1 MMKKKW
7 LLLLAL
13 CGALSVG
20 IFAACDQSQSETPGS
35 GTEQGDGTEQGG
47 SEQDENDP
55 ETITGVTFE
64 DQTFT
69 FDGNEHSISVT
80 GDVPDG
86 VTVAYENNSAVN
98 AGTYEAKAV
107 LSGEGYVTLTL
118 DATLTIEK
126 ATLDASAFT
135 FKDDTV
141 TYDGKAHSLKVE
153 GELPAGVTVTYSNNG
168 KTEAGTYEV
177 KATLAGSNYN
187 PLTLTATLRI
197 LPDLSQLAETVMES
211 FGSAPD
217 VWEFLP
223 ESFRLDAE
231 YAETAEK
238 NLNFTQFVNVTQ
250 LPKRTIGKQLDVVY
264 GTVIQMQDLMG
275 YVNTFYGAAETIAG
289 LYQAYINSHTDAYDV
304 FSGSTSVDKV
314 TISFR
319 ISLSDTEYE
328 LLANV
333 GTVALELNAYPEEE
347 RYTGRVEITENNAL
361 RFEVGA
367 DFLKIGLNIAGM
379 ARTMLEFVRNQEGAV
394 AGYLYESLDAEV
406 TRFGTT
412 ALLQWDGTQ
421 DGTVAIAG
429 ENGDFMLGAEGRV
442 VEMYSAATG
451 KYIAG
456 KVYEVRSLP
465 VLGDIEFDTYWFPIE
480 SVDGISSV
488 KAIAKEGWDGALSGA
503 TSNPDNIYVN
513 GSGVV
518 FETEN
523 VGFKNPSRRYDI
535 EMKTVY
541 YYVHD
546 AEQEKFE
553 KIKCEI
559 PMMFVQEECL
569 GSFAGDVAGANEK
582 LSLTI
587 TVLSEDIGAL
597 DGYYETLL
605 PAYNEIAALVSP
617 EDVIIF
623 IGEKNSYFDGTD
635 EA

>member
-1 MMKKKW
+1 M
-7 LLLLAL
+7 AFVVGTVRRAVRRYF
-13 CGALSVG
+13 CGVRSIAVRDARFG
-20 IFAACDQSQSETPGS
+20 Y
-35 GTEQGDGTEQGG
+35 GTGGGTEQGG

-69 FDGNEHSISVT
+69 YDGNEHSISVT

-135 FKDDTV
+135 FEDDTV
-141 TYDGKAHSLKVE
+141 PYDGKAHSLKVE

-197 LPDLSQLAETVMES
+197 LPDLSHLAETVMDS
-211 FGSAPD
+211 FGSVPD

-231 YAETAEK
+231 YAETAK
-238 NLNFTQFVNVTQ
+238 RPLDFSDFVDVTQ
-250 LPKRTIGKQLDVVY
+250 LPERTIGKQLDVVY

-304 FSGSTSVDKV
+304 FSGSTSVGEV

-347 RYTGRVEITENNAL
+347 RYTGRVEIAENNAL

-367 DFLKIGLNIAGM
+367 DSLKIGLNIADR
-379 ARTMLEFVRNQEGAV
+379 ARTMLEFVRNQAGAV
-394 AGYLYESLDAEV
+394 TGYLYESLDAEV
-406 TRFGTT
+406 TQFGTT

-421 DGTVAIAG
+421 NGTVAIAG

-518 FETEN
+518 FETKD
-523 VGFKNPSRRYDI
+523 VGFPNLSRRYDI

-541 YYVHD
+541 YYVYD

-559 PMMFVQEECL
+559 PMMFVQEDHFDTF
-569 GSFAGDVAGANEK
+569 SKDVADANEE

-587 TVLSEDIGAL
+587 TVSSADISAL
-597 DGYYETLL
+597 DGYYKTLL

>member
-1 MMKKKW
+1 M
-7 LLLLAL
+7 AFVVGTVRRAVRRYF
-13 CGALSVG
+13 CGVRSIAVRDARFG
-20 IFAACDQSQSETPGS
+20 Y
-35 GTEQGDGTEQGG
+35 GTGGGTEQGG

-69 FDGNEHSISVT
+69 YDGNEHSISVT

-135 FKDDTV
+135 FEDDTV

-177 KATLAGSNYN
+177 KATLSGSNYN

-197 LPDLSQLAETVMES
+197 LPDLSHLAETVMDS
-211 FGSAPD
+211 FGSVPD

-231 YAETAEK
+231 YAETAK
-238 NLNFTQFVNVTQ
+238 KPLNFSDDFVDVTQ
-250 LPKRTIGKQLDVVY
+250 LPERTIGKQLDVVY

-304 FSGSTSVDKV
+304 FSGSTKVGEV

-379 ARTMLEFVRNQEGAV
+379 ARTMLEFVRNQAGAV
-394 AGYLYESLDAEV
+394 MGYLYESLDAEV
-406 TRFGTT
+406 TQFGTT

-518 FETEN
+518 FETKD
-523 VGFKNPSRRYDI
+523 VGFPNLSRRYDI

-541 YYVHD
+541 YYVYD

-559 PMMFVQEECL
+559 PMMFVQEDHFDTF
-569 GSFAGDVAGANEK
+569 SKDVADANEE

-587 TVLSEDIGAL
+587 TVSSADISAL
-597 DGYYETLL
+597 DGYYKTLL

>member
-1 MMKKKW
+1 MKKKW

-13 CGALSVG
+13 CGVLSVG

-35 GTEQGDGTEQGG
+35 GTDQGGGTEQGG
-47 SEQDENDP
+47 SDQGENNP

-69 FDGNEHSISVT
+69 YDGNEHSISVT

-135 FKDDTV
+135 FEDDTV

-177 KATLAGSNYN
+177 KATLSGSNYN

-197 LPDLSQLAETVMES
+197 LPDLSHLAETVMDS
-211 FGSAPD
+211 FGSTPD

-231 YAETAEK
+231 YAETAEIP
-238 NLNFTQFVNVTQ
+238 LDFSDFVSVTE
-250 LPKRTIGKQLDVVY
+250 LPERTIGKQLDVVY

-304 FSGSTSVDKV
+304 FSGSTSVGGV

-361 RFEVGA
+361 KFEVGA
-367 DFLKIGLNIAGM
+367 DSLKIGLNIADR
-379 ARTMLEFVRNQEGAV
+379 ARTMLEFVRNQAGAV

-406 TRFGTT
+406 AQFGTT

-465 VLGDIEFDTYWFPIE
+465 VLGDIEFDTCWFPIE
-480 SVDGISSV
+480 SVKGISSV
-488 KAIAKEGWDGALSGA
+488 KAIAKEGWGGALSGA
-503 TSNPDNIYVN
+503 TSNSDNIYVN
-513 GSGVV
+513 ESGVV
-518 FETEN
+518 FETKN
-523 VGFKNPSRRYDI
+523 VGLTNPSRRYDI

-541 YYVHD
+541 YYVYD

-559 PMMFVQEECL
+559 PMMFVQEAYLE
-569 GSFAGDVAGANEK
+569 SFTDDVADENKG
-582 LSLTI
+582 LSLEI
-587 TVLSEDIGAL
+587 TVSSEDIGAL
-597 DGYYETLL
+597 DSYYETLL
-605 PAYNEIAALVSP
+605 PAYDEIAALVSP

>member
-1 MMKKKW
+1 MRR
-7 LLLLAL
+7 AINRSPRRPVRVRNR
-13 CGALSVG
+13 GG
-20 IFAACDQSQSETPGS
+20 
-35 GTEQGDGTEQGG
+35 GTEQGG
-47 SEQDENDP
+47 FEQDENNP

-69 FDGNEHSISVT
+69 YDGKEHSISVT

-304 FSGSTSVDKV
+304 FSGSTKVGEV

-367 DFLKIGLNIAGM
+367 DSLKIGLNIAGM

-394 AGYLYESLDAEV
+394 TGYLYESLDAEV
-406 TRFGTT
+406 TQFGTT

-456 KVYEVRSLP
+456 KVYEESI
-465 VLGDIEFDTYWFPIE
+465 GNYNTYWFPIE
-480 SVDGISSV
+480 NVSGVTSV
-488 KAIAKEGWDGALSGA
+488 KAEKNSGISVQNPHKIYINRSSEQFHAKKVGGFGADTL
-503 TSNPDNIYVN
+503 
-513 GSGVV
+513 
-518 FETEN
+518 
-523 VGFKNPSRRYDI
+523 SRRYDI

-541 YYVHD
+541 YYVYD
-546 AEQEKFE
+546 AQQEKFE

-559 PMMFVQEECL
+559 PMMFVQEDHFDTFSE
-569 GSFAGDVAGANEK
+569 DVAGANEG
-582 LSLTI
+582 LLLGI
-587 TVLSEDIGAL
+587 TVSSGDIGAL

-605 PAYNEIAALVSP
+605 PAYDEIAALVSP
-617 EDVIIF
+617 EDVSIF

>member
-69 FDGNEHSISVT
+69 YDGNEHSISVT

>member
-1 MMKKKW
+1 M
-7 LLLLAL
+7 AFVVGTVRRAVRRYF
-13 CGALSVG
+13 CGVRSIAVRDAR
-20 IFAACDQSQSETPGS
+20 FWY
-35 GTEQGDGTEQGG
+35 GTGGGTEQGG
-47 SEQDENDP
+47 SEQDENNP

-69 FDGNEHSISVT
+69 YDGNEHSISVT

-135 FKDDTV
+135 FEDDTV
-141 TYDGKAHSLKVE
+141 PYDGKAHSLKVE

-177 KATLAGSNYN
+177 KATLSGSNYN

-197 LPDLSQLAETVMES
+197 LPDLSHLAETVMDS

-231 YAETAEK
+231 YAETAK
-238 NLNFTQFVNVTQ
+238 RPLDFSDFVDVTQ

-304 FSGSTSVDKV
+304 FSGSTSVGGV

-367 DFLKIGLNIAGM
+367 DSLKIGLNIAGM
-379 ARTMLEFVRNQEGAV
+379 ARTMLEFVRNQAGAV
-394 AGYLYESLDAEV
+394 TGYLYESLDAEV
-406 TRFGTT
+406 TQFGTT

-456 KVYEVRSLP
+456 KVYEESI
-465 VLGDIEFDTYWFPIE
+465 GNYNTYWFPIE
-480 SVDGISSV
+480 NVSGVTSV
-488 KAIAKEGWDGALSGA
+488 KAEKNSGISVQNPHKIYINRSSEQFHAKKVGGFGADTL
-503 TSNPDNIYVN
+503 
-513 GSGVV
+513 
-518 FETEN
+518 
-523 VGFKNPSRRYDI
+523 SRRYDI

-541 YYVHD
+541 YYVYD
-546 AEQEKFE
+546 AQQEKFE

-559 PMMFVQEECL
+559 PMMFVQEDHFDTFSE
-569 GSFAGDVAGANEK
+569 DVAGANEG
-582 LSLTI
+582 LLLGI
-587 TVLSEDIGAL
+587 TVSSGDIGAL

-605 PAYNEIAALVSP
+605 PAYDEIAALVSP
-617 EDVIIF
+617 EDVSIF

>member
-1 MMKKKW
+1 M
-7 LLLLAL
+7 AFVVGTVRRAVRRYF
-13 CGALSVG
+13 CGVRSIAVRDARFG
-20 IFAACDQSQSETPGS
+20 Y
-35 GTEQGDGTEQGG
+35 GTGGGTEQGG

-69 FDGNEHSISVT
+69 YDGNEHSISVT

-135 FKDDTV
+135 FEDDTV
-141 TYDGKAHSLKVE
+141 PYDGKAHSLKVE

-177 KATLAGSNYN
+177 KATLSGSNYN

-238 NLNFTQFVNVTQ
+238 NLNFTQFVNVTE
-250 LPKRTIGKQLDVVY
+250 LPERTIGKQLDVVY
-264 GTVIQMQDLMG
+264 GTVIQMQELMG

-289 LYQAYINSHTDAYDV
+289 LYQAYINSNTDAYDV
-304 FSGSTSVDKV
+304 FSGSTEVGEV

-367 DFLKIGLNIAGM
+367 DFLKIGLNIAGR

-394 AGYLYESLDAEV
+394 MGYLYESLDAEV
-406 TRFGTT
+406 TQFGTT

-421 DGTVAIAG
+421 VGTVAIAG

-456 KVYEVRSLP
+456 KVYEESI
-465 VLGDIEFDTYWFPIE
+465 GNYNTYWFPIE
-480 SVDGISSV
+480 NVSGVMSV
-488 KAIAKEGWDGALSGA
+488 KAEKNSGISVQNPHKIYINELSEQFHAKTVGYIGADML
-503 TSNPDNIYVN
+503 
-513 GSGVV
+513 
-518 FETEN
+518 
-523 VGFKNPSRRYDI
+523 SRRYDI

-541 YYVHD
+541 YYVYD
-546 AEQEKFE
+546 AAQKGFK

-559 PMMFVQEECL
+559 PMMFVQEDHFDTFSE
-569 GSFAGDVAGANEK
+569 DVADKNK
-582 LSLTI
+582 DLSLTI
-587 TVLSEDIGAL
+587 TVSSADIGAL

-605 PAYNEIAALVSP
+605 PAYDAIAALVSP
-617 EDVIIF
+617 DDVITF

>member
-1 MMKKKW
+1 MKKKW

-20 IFAACDQSQSETPGS
+20 IFAACDQSQPETPGS
-35 GTEQGDGTEQGG
+35 GTDQGGGTEQGG
-47 SEQDENDP
+47 SDQGENNP

-69 FDGNEHSISVT
+69 YDGNEHSISVT

-135 FKDDTV
+135 FEDDTV

-177 KATLAGSNYN
+177 KATLSGSNYN

-197 LPDLSQLAETVMES
+197 LPDLSHLAETVMDS

-231 YAETAEK
+231 YAETAEIP
-238 NLNFTQFVNVTQ
+238 LDFSDFVSVTQ
-250 LPKRTIGKQLDVVY
+250 LPERTIGKQLDVVY

-275 YVNTFYGAAETIAG
+275 YINTFYGAAETIAG
-289 LYQAYINSHTDAYDV
+289 LYQAYINSHADAYDV
-304 FSGSTSVDKV
+304 FSGSTSVGGV

-361 RFEVGA
+361 KFEVGA
-367 DFLKIGLNIAGM
+367 DSLKIGLNIAGR
-379 ARTMLEFVRNQEGAV
+379 ARTMLEFVRNQAGAV
-394 AGYLYESLDAEV
+394 TGYLYESLDAEV
-406 TRFGTT
+406 AQFGTT

-465 VLGDIEFDTYWFPIE
+465 VLGDIEFDTCWFPIE
-480 SVDGISSV
+480 SVKGISSV
-488 KAIAKEGWDGALSGA
+488 KAIAKEGWGGALSGA

-518 FETEN
+518 FETKN
-523 VGFKNPSRRYDI
+523 VGLTNPSRRYDI

-541 YYVHD
+541 YYVYD

-559 PMMFVQEECL
+559 PMMFVQEAYLE
-569 GSFAGDVAGANEK
+569 SFTDDVADENKG
-582 LSLTI
+582 LSLEI
-587 TVLSEDIGAL
+587 TVSSEDIGAL
-597 DGYYETLL
+597 DSYYETLL
-605 PAYNEIAALVSP
+605 PAYDEIAALVSP

>member
-1 MMKKKW
+1 MMMKKKW

-47 SEQDENDP
+47 SDQGENNP

-69 FDGNEHSISVT
+69 YDGKEHSISVT

-135 FKDDTV
+135 FEDDTV
-141 TYDGKAHSLKVE
+141 TYDGKAHSLEVV
-153 GELPAGVTVTYSNNG
+153 GEFPAGVTVTYSNNG

-197 LPDLSQLAETVMES
+197 LPDLSHLAETVMDS

-223 ESFRLDAE
+223 ESFRLDE
-231 YAETAEK
+231 DYAATAEK
-238 NLNFTQFVNVTQ
+238 TLDFSDFVSVTA
-250 LPKRTIGKQLDVVY
+250 LPERTIGKQLDVVY

-289 LYQAYINSHTDAYDV
+289 LYQEYINSHTDAYDV
-304 FSGSTSVDKV
+304 FSGSTSVGEV

-367 DFLKIGLNIAGM
+367 DSLKIGLNIAGR
-379 ARTMLEFVRNQEGAV
+379 ARTMLEFVRNQAGAV
-394 AGYLYESLDAEV
+394 TGYLYESLDAEV
-406 TRFGTT
+406 TQFGTT

-421 DGTVAIAG
+421 NGTVAIAG

-456 KVYEVRSLP
+456 KVYEESI
-465 VLGDIEFDTYWFPIE
+465 GDYNTYWFPIE
-480 SVDGISSV
+480 SVSGVTSV
-488 KAIAKEGWDGALSGA
+488 KAEKNSGISVQNPHIIYINELSVQFHAKTVGGIGA
-503 TSNPDNIYVN
+503 DM
-513 GSGVV
+513 
-518 FETEN
+518 F
-523 VGFKNPSRRYDI
+523 SRRYDI

-559 PMMFVQEECL
+559 PMMFVQEAYL
-569 GSFAGDVAGANEK
+569 GSFAGDVADANANEE

-617 EDVIIF
+617 EDVINF

>member
-1 MMKKKW
+1 MKKKW

-47 SEQDENDP
+47 SDQGENNP
-55 ETITGVTFE
+55 ETITGDTFE

-69 FDGNEHSISVT
+69 YDGNEHSISVT

-135 FKDDTV
+135 FEDDTV

-177 KATLAGSNYN
+177 KATLSGSNYN

-197 LPDLSQLAETVMES
+197 LPDLSHLAETVMDS

-231 YAETAEK
+231 YAETAK
-238 NLNFTQFVNVTQ
+238 ISLDFSYFVSVTQ
-250 LPKRTIGKQLDVVY
+250 LPERTIGKQLDVVY

-289 LYQAYINSHTDAYDV
+289 LYQAYINSNTDAYDV
-304 FSGSTSVDKV
+304 FSGSTSVGGV

-367 DFLKIGLNIAGM
+367 DSLKIGLNIAGR

-394 AGYLYESLDAEV
+394 MGYLYESLDAEV
-406 TRFGTT
+406 TQFGTT

-456 KVYEVRSLP
+456 KVYEESI
-465 VLGDIEFDTYWFPIE
+465 GNYNTYWFPIE
-480 SVDGISSV
+480 SVSGVTSV
-488 KAIAKEGWDGALSGA
+488 KAEKNSGI
-503 TSNPDNIYVN
+503 SVQNPHKIYIN
-513 GSGVV
+513 GSSEQ
-518 FETEN
+518 FHAKK
-523 VGFKNPSRRYDI
+523 VGGFGADTLSRRYDI

-541 YYVHD
+541 YYVYD
-546 AEQEKFE
+546 AAQKEFE

-559 PMMFVQEECL
+559 PMMFVQEDHFDTF
-569 GSFAGDVAGANEK
+569 SKDVAGANEG

-617 EDVIIF
+617 EDVITF

-635 EA
+635 VA

>member
-1 MMKKKW
+1 MKKKW

-47 SEQDENDP
+47 SDQGENNP

-69 FDGNEHSISVT
+69 YDGKEHSISVT

-135 FKDDTV
+135 FEDDTV
-141 TYDGKAHSLKVE
+141 TYDGKAHSLEVV
-153 GELPAGVTVTYSNNG
+153 GEFPAGVTVTYSNNG

-197 LPDLSQLAETVMES
+197 LPDLSHLAETVMDS

-223 ESFRLDAE
+223 ESFRLDE
-231 YAETAEK
+231 DYAATAEK
-238 NLNFTQFVNVTQ
+238 TLDFSDFVSVTA
-250 LPKRTIGKQLDVVY
+250 LPERTIGKQLDVVY

-289 LYQAYINSHTDAYDV
+289 LYQEYINSHTDAYDV
-304 FSGSTSVDKV
+304 FSGSTSVGEV

-367 DFLKIGLNIAGM
+367 DSLKIGLNIAGR
-379 ARTMLEFVRNQEGAV
+379 ARTMLEFVRNQAGAV
-394 AGYLYESLDAEV
+394 TGYLYESLDAEV
-406 TRFGTT
+406 TQFGTT

-421 DGTVAIAG
+421 NGTVAIAG

-456 KVYEVRSLP
+456 KVYEESI
-465 VLGDIEFDTYWFPIE
+465 GDYNTYWFPIE
-480 SVDGISSV
+480 SVSGVTSV
-488 KAIAKEGWDGALSGA
+488 KAEKNSGISVQNPHIIYINELSVQFHAKTVGGIGA
-503 TSNPDNIYVN
+503 DM
-513 GSGVV
+513 
-518 FETEN
+518 F
-523 VGFKNPSRRYDI
+523 SRRYDI

-559 PMMFVQEECL
+559 PMMFVQEAYL
-569 GSFAGDVAGANEK
+569 GSFAGDVADANANEE

-617 EDVIIF
+617 EDVINF

>member
-1 MMKKKW
+1 M
-7 LLLLAL
+7 AFVVGTVRRAVRRYF
-13 CGALSVG
+13 CGVRSIAVRDARFG
-20 IFAACDQSQSETPGS
+20 Y
-35 GTEQGDGTEQGG
+35 GTGGGTEQGG

-69 FDGNEHSISVT
+69 YDGNEHSISVT

-135 FKDDTV
+135 FEDDTV
-141 TYDGKAHSLKVE
+141 TYDGKAHSLEVV
-153 GELPAGVTVTYSNNG
+153 GEFPAGVTVTYSNNG

-223 ESFRLDAE
+223 ESFRLDAK

-238 NLNFTQFVNVTQ
+238 NLNFTQFVNVTE
-250 LPKRTIGKQLDVVY
+250 LPSRTIGKQLDVVY

-456 KVYEVRSLP
+456 KVYEESI
-465 VLGDIEFDTYWFPIE
+465 GNYNTYWFPIE
-480 SVDGISSV
+480 SVSGVTSV
-488 KAIAKEGWDGALSGA
+488 KAEKNSGISVQNPHKIYINELSEQFHAKKVGVIGADML
-503 TSNPDNIYVN
+503 
-513 GSGVV
+513 
-518 FETEN
+518 
-523 VGFKNPSRRYDI
+523 SRRYDI

-541 YYVHD
+541 YYVYD
-546 AEQEKFE
+546 AAQKEFE

-559 PMMFVQEECL
+559 PMMFVQEDHFDTF
-569 GSFAGDVAGANEK
+569 SKDVAGANEG

-617 EDVIIF
+617 EDVITF

-635 EA
+635 VA

>member
-1 MMKKKW
+1 MRRAINRSPKRPVRVRNR
-7 LLLLAL
+7 
-13 CGALSVG
+13 G
-20 IFAACDQSQSETPGS
+20 
-35 GTEQGDGTEQGG
+35 GTEQGG

-69 FDGNEHSISVT
+69 YDGNEHSISVT

-135 FKDDTV
+135 FEDDTV

-168 KTEAGTYEV
+168 KTKAGTYEV
-177 KATLAGSNYN
+177 KATLSGSNYN

-197 LPDLSQLAETVMES
+197 LPDLSHLAETVMDS

-231 YAETAEK
+231 YAETAK
-238 NLNFTQFVNVTQ
+238 RPLDFSDFVDVTQ

-289 LYQAYINSHTDAYDV
+289 LYQEYINSHTDAYDV
-304 FSGSTSVDKV
+304 FSGSTSVGGV

-347 RYTGRVEITENNAL
+347 RYTGRVEIAENNAL

-367 DFLKIGLNIAGM
+367 DSLKIGLNIAGM

-406 TRFGTT
+406 TQFGTT

-456 KVYEVRSLP
+456 KVYEESI
-465 VLGDIEFDTYWFPIE
+465 GNYNTYWFPIE
-480 SVDGISSV
+480 SVSGVTSV
-488 KAIAKEGWDGALSGA
+488 KAEKNSGISVQNPHKIYINELSEQFHAKKVGVIGADML
-503 TSNPDNIYVN
+503 
-513 GSGVV
+513 
-518 FETEN
+518 
-523 VGFKNPSRRYDI
+523 SRRYDI

-541 YYVHD
+541 YYVYD
-546 AEQEKFE
+546 AAQKEFE

-559 PMMFVQEECL
+559 PMMFVQEAYL
-569 GSFAGDVAGANEK
+569 GSFAGDVADANK
-582 LSLTI
+582 DLSLTI

-635 EA
+635 VA

>member
-1 MMKKKW
+1 MSPKW

-13 CGALSVG
+13 CGVLSVG

-47 SEQDENDP
+47 PDQGENNP

-64 DQTFT
+64 DQTFNY
-69 FDGNEHSISVT
+69 DGKEHSISVT

-135 FKDDTV
+135 FEDDTV
-141 TYDGKAHSLKVE
+141 TYDGKAHLLKVE
-153 GELPAGVTVTYSNNG
+153 GVLPAGVTVTYSNNG

-197 LPDLSQLAETVMES
+197 LPDLSHLAETVMDS

-231 YAETAEK
+231 YAETAEIP
-238 NLNFTQFVNVTQ
+238 LAFSDFVSVTE
-250 LPKRTIGKQLDVVY
+250 LPERTIGKQLDVVY

-304 FSGSTSVDKV
+304 FSGSTSVGGV

-361 RFEVGA
+361 KFEVGA
-367 DFLKIGLNIAGM
+367 DSLKIGLNIAGR
-379 ARTMLEFVRNQEGAV
+379 ARTMLEFVRNQAGAV
-394 AGYLYESLDAEV
+394 TGYLYESLDAEV
-406 TRFGTT
+406 TQFGTT

-480 SVDGISSV
+480 SVKGISSV

-503 TSNPDNIYVN
+503 TSNSDNIYVN
-513 GSGVV
+513 KSGVV
-518 FETEN
+518 FETKN
-523 VGFKNPSRRYDI
+523 VGLTNPSRRYDI

-541 YYVHD
+541 YYVYD

-559 PMMFVQEECL
+559 PMMFVQEAYLE
-569 GSFAGDVAGANEK
+569 SFTDDVADENEG
-582 LSLTI
+582 LSLEI
-587 TVLSEDIGAL
+587 TVSSEDIGAL

-605 PAYNEIAALVSP
+605 PAYDEIAALVSP